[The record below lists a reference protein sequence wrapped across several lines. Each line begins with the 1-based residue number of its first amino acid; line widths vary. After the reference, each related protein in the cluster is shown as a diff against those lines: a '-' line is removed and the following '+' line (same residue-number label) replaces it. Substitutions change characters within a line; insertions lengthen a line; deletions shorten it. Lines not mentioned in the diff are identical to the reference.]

1 MKPLIRKI
9 LKEHYEEEFDKWA
22 ILEMDLRKAMDQVI
36 AKNKSNWGDSEYNV
50 MSAIDGMFED
60 GFFQKVQTLWE
71 QDETGEDPSNEEE
84 NPPSEGE
91 VSAGT
96 YREWQQQPDTDGRDK
111 GEWVMNTPTISTKL
125 FWSAVKQ
132 MVMNHDEKTFEKYSD
147 MSGNYEPYERYTEFE
162 PTLKLFG
169 LNDRKSDPESMS
181 SKIFHTAVAN
191 YEGINDGTIQSFND
205 LKIPEVN
212 NYELDMRQTV
222 SEYVEYTWM
231 IPITAYTPDDA
242 EAEVYADE
250 DGLYVWYEWDNTSG
264 FHKEYLEEET
274 QERDV
279 EDIRKV

>member
-1 MKPLIRKI
+1 
-9 LKEHYEEEFDKWA
+9 
-22 ILEMDLRKAMDQVI
+22 
-36 AKNKSNWGDSEYNV
+36 
-50 MSAIDGMFED
+50 MFED
-60 GFFQKVQTLWE
+60 GFFQKVQSLWE
-71 QDETGEDPSNEEE
+71 QDESGEDQSNEEE
-84 NPPSEGE
+84 NPPPTEGE
-91 VSAGT
+91 VAAGT
-96 YREWQQQPDTDGRDK
+96 YRTWQQQPDADGRDK
-111 GEWVMNTPTISTKL
+111 GEWVMITPTISAKL
-125 FWSAVKQ
+125 FWAVVKQ
-132 MVMNHDEKTFEKYSD
+132 MVMNHDEQEFIQFSD
-147 MSGNYEPYERYTEFE
+147 MAGNYEPYDRYREFE
-162 PTLKLFG
+162 PTIKLFG
-169 LNDRKSDPESMS
+169 LNDNKTDPDSMF

-212 NYELDMRQTV
+212 KYELDMRQTV

-250 DGLYVWYEWDNTSG
+250 DGMYVWYEWDNTSG